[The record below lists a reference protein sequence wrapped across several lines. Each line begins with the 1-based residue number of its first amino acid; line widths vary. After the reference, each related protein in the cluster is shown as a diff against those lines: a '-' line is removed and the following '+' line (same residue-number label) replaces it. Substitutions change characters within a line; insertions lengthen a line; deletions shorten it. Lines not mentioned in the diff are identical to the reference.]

1 MENKRTNN
9 DNEKIFDSF
18 LNKTIILSS
27 KDYYR
32 RNMNISNNE
41 VSSNIYDEEYT
52 RDIFDIL
59 SSSIVENVELNIEL
73 STAIKSLSAIE
84 QSVIFLLYNEGL
96 THAETAEILKIWRES
111 VDRIKKRALNKMK
124 KKMGG
129 ISDEK

>member
-1 MENKRTNN
+1 MR
-9 DNEKIFDSF
+9 
-18 LNKTIILSS
+18 
-27 KDYYR
+27 
-32 RNMNISNNE
+32 
-41 VSSNIYDEEYT
+41 IYDEEYT

-96 THAETAEILKIWRES
+96 THAEILKIWRES

>member
-96 THAETAEILKIWRES
+96 THAEILKIWRES